1 VPGCTVLSEIPEKAR
16 HWPNLRDG
24 SARSQAHK
32 CGNQAVRRIM
42 EEREGFESAL
52 KRKLNYMQGHG
63 WQFLACKS
71 RVRT

>member
-42 EEREGFESAL
+42 DEREGF
-52 KRKLNYMQGHG
+52 Y
-63 WQFLACKS
+63 
-71 RVRT
+71 